1 MNIRW
6 SSART
11 VRAVLAGLA
20 PALLTPLLLAAPA
33 ASAATTHASSGDG
46 WVRLAH
52 LSPNTPAV
60 DVYLYSF
67 GNAKAEIVL
76 HHVSYGTVSPF
87 ERLGAGDYTVAM
99 RAAGASPKTKPVLST
114 TIDVAA
120 GHAYTVAGMGPASGL
135 RLVVIPDKLRTPHG
149 KALVRVIQA
158 SMQENKVT
166 VSAGHRKLARHL
178 RFAKFTTYKVLKP
191 GSVLI
196 RAVGASEQ
204 TSQRIDLAAGTIH
217 TLVVLDEPN
226 GLAIDN
232 LLDASGSKVVPTGG
246 PQTGF
251 GGTAARPGAPMLPW
265 AAIGVAGLLCACAGT
280 FMVSRRRRPALHAR

>member
-1 MNIRW
+1 
-6 SSART
+6 
-11 VRAVLAGLA
+11 LAGLA

-33 ASAATTHASSGDG
+33 ASAATAHHLSGDG

-67 GNAKAEIVL
+67 GNANAQIVL
-76 HHVSYGTVSPF
+76 HHVTYGTVSPF
-87 ERLGAGDYTVAM
+87 ERVASGDYTVAM
-99 RAAGASPKTKPVLST
+99 RAAGATPKSKPVLST

-166 VSAGHRKLARHL
+166 VSAGHKRLASHL
-178 RFAKFTTYKVLKP
+178 RFAKFTTYKVVKP
-191 GSVLI
+191 GSVLV
-196 RAVGASEQ
+196 RATGASEHA
-204 TSQRIDLAAGTIH
+204 SMRIDLAAGTIH

-226 GLAIDN
+226 GLAIDS
-232 LLDASGSKVVPTGG
+232 LLDAAGSKIDPAGG
-246 PQTGF
+246 PQTGL

-265 AAIGVAGLLCACAGT
+265 AAIGFAGLLCACAGAA
-280 FMVSRRRRPALHAR
+280 VASRRRRPAMHAR